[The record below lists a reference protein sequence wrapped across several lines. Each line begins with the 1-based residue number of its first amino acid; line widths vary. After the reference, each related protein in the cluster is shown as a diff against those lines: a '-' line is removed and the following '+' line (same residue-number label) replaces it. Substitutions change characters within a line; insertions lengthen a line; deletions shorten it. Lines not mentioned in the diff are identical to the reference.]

1 LGFKAIIKILGLN
14 INDCFLDKKLLPQ
27 KVLLTGIS
35 KYGVSV
41 VINFPSLDI
50 NIFQY
55 LADKMLQSPP
65 ENERNLRLNKNLG
78 EFDYDLLVQFDE
90 SFLKDIGFDSDKLDG
105 VFEKEGSEKNLRP
118 RKKLEKLD
126 VEVINVTKAMPMT

>member
-1 LGFKAIIKILGLN
+1 LPPPRRR
-14 INDCFLDKKLLPQ
+14 KLHSGADECHYRQPFP
-27 KVLLTGIS
+27 LTGS
-35 KYGVSV
+35 QGTGLRDTSR
-41 VINFPSLDI
+41 PLR
-50 NIFQY
+50 QY
-55 LADKMLQSPP
+55 PK
-65 ENERNLRLNKNLG
+65 NERNLRLNKNLG